1 MYQQITIVGY
11 LGSDPEMRFT
21 PSGQQVTNFSI
32 ATSRKYT
39 GSDGEQV
46 DETTWFR
53 VSVWGNQAASC
64 NQWLQKGDPAMVIGR
79 LIPDQQTGSPRLF
92 QRRDGTAG
100 ASFEVN
106 AFNVKFLPNGGNGNN
121 GNGQFQNT
129 PVSSAAQPES
139 QTRAEVTSNSDQVIP
154 F

>member
-1 MYQQITIVGY
+1 MYQQIIIAGY

-39 GSDGEQV
+39 GSDGQQV

-53 VSVWGNQAASC
+53 VSVWGNQAESC
-64 NQWLQKGDPAMVIGR
+64 SQWLKKGDPAMVVGR
-79 LIPDQQTGSPRLF
+79 LIPDQRTGSPRLF

-100 ASFEVN
+100 ASFEIN
-106 AFNVKFLPNGGNGNN
+106 AFNVKFLPNGNNGNN
-121 GNGQFQNT
+121 GNVEAHDAAGN
-129 PVSSAAQPES
+129 SAAQPES
-139 QTRAEVTSNSDQVIP
+139 QAQAEVTNNIDQVIP